1 MTKQMPRSFLY
12 ALTRNQLH
20 SGQFDDFFFIY
31 AIEIFFGKL
40 STVRRLKRSHMTAI
54 NQVVHR
60 PDREK
65 GPSLPK
71 ISDGQVFEKFGLIF
85 KKCITKE

>member
-1 MTKQMPRSFLY
+1 MPLWILIFEYIHLDKE
-12 ALTRNQLH
+12 NK
-20 SGQFDDFFFIY
+20 
-31 AIEIFFGKL
+31 EIQQENWFFGKS

-71 ISDGQVFEKFGLIF
+71 ISDGQVFENSWLKNSDL
-85 KKCITKE
+85 

>member
-20 SGQFDDFFFIY
+20 SGRFDIFNY
-31 AIEIFFGKL
+31 VIEIFFEKS

-71 ISDGQVFEKFGLIF
+71 ISDGHVFEKS
-85 KKCITKE
+85 

>member
-1 MTKQMPRSFLY
+1 MVTYDDLLLLNLSNILIWIKKIKQEKY
-12 ALTRNQLH
+12 
-20 SGQFDDFFFIY
+20 
-31 AIEIFFGKL
+31 FFGKS

-71 ISDGQVFEKFGLIF
+71 LSDGHVFENS
-85 KKCITKE
+85 

>member
-1 MTKQMPRSFLY
+1 MDKE
-12 ALTRNQLH
+12 NK
-20 SGQFDDFFFIY
+20 
-31 AIEIFFGKL
+31 EICTARKLFFGK
-40 STVRRLKRSHMTAI
+40 SSNVRRLKRSHMTAI

-71 ISDGQVFEKFGLIF
+71 ISDGQVFENS
-85 KKCITKE
+85 